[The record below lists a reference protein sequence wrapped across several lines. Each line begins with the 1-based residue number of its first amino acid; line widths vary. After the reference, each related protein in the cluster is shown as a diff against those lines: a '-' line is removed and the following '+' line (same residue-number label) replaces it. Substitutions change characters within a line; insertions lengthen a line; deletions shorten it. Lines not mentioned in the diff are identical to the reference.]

1 MNINRN
7 FTAFC
12 GKVMSGDELSAKRC
26 QEKMTKPGMPEMP
39 MPPLP
44 RFESDTLAG
53 PKPYMEADRD
63 RVKAA
68 IAKNSDLVEK
78 MKPSKIDIGF
88 FDNTSYLYLK
98 DHILAI
104 KPRIPL
110 ETLNHFVK
118 RIMNH
123 VLQKEEA
130 IIDKFKEENPYYADK
145 V

>member
-1 MNINRN
+1 MNINANLPVFR
-7 FTAFC
+7 

-26 QEKMTKPGMPEMP
+26 QESMTKQGMPVPP

-44 RFESDTLAG
+44 RCETDTLAG
-53 PKPYMEADRD
+53 PKPYMDSDRV

-68 IAKNSDLVEK
+68 IANNGDLVDK
-78 MKPSKIDIGF
+78 MKTSKIDIGF

-98 DHILAI
+98 SHILAI

-118 RIMNH
+118 RVMKH
-123 VLQKEEA
+123 VLNKEEA
-130 IIDKFKEENPYYADK
+130 IIDKFKQENPYYADK